1 MSLNCYN
8 FSTSS
13 KRPYLNLCLIILG
26 LTVSLGCSSKEKQKE
41 ELNFVGASNLCDH
54 YAAVAPQLSTQH
66 QVPKYIMNMKFY
78 SGANRGSI
86 TLDTVYLVMMI
97 ILGSFSPHANYLQQ
111 STVKALCWSGWGAL
125 IPYQNGPKLPQQRKN
140 CKKINVLKTIT

>member
-1 MSLNCYN
+1 MAPIRCFQKMIIVGVIGNNRKQMSLNCYN

-54 YAAVAPQLSTQH
+54 YAAVAP
-66 QVPKYIMNMKFY
+66 
-78 SGANRGSI
+78 
-86 TLDTVYLVMMI
+86 
-97 ILGSFSPHANYLQQ
+97 
-111 STVKALCWSGWGAL
+111 
-125 IPYQNGPKLPQQRKN
+125 
-140 CKKINVLKTIT
+140 